1 MIAFAKTNLGKYD
14 TSKVCRV
21 LNVSRSGY
29 YKTVRLEKRE
39 DSEIEKQVIHCFKR
53 HNGNYGR
60 IRIRKELLRQGV
72 DVSEYRI
79 SGILRRNGLA
89 AKGGRTGKRRVQKPA
104 KEQYIEENLIRDK
117 FSVTE
122 PNYLWCS
129 DITEVKVKGGK
140 LYVCG
145 VIDVATRRIVGWAI
159 DRRMTQEVVQRAIE
173 LAAIRNPKR
182 PDGAIFHS
190 DRGSQYTAKRT
201 KEQVESLG
209 FRKSMSRPGTPS
221 DNQPIESFWHT
232 LKRELGEMDKE
243 SYEEARARIAAYIE
257 SYYNPVRLHS
267 GIGYYAPSIFFSLLG
282 VH

>member
-1 MIAFAKTNLGKYD
+1 MIAFAKANLRKYD

-29 YKTVRLEKRE
+29 YKAIRAEKRE
-39 DSEIEKQVIHCFKR
+39 DSEIEKQVIHCFER

-60 IRIRKELLRQGV
+60 IRIRKELSRHGV

-79 SGILRRNGLA
+79 SGILRRNGLT
-89 AKGGRTGKRRVQKPA
+89 AKGGRTGKRRVQKPT

-117 FSVTE
+117 FTVTE

-173 LAAIRNPKR
+173 LAAIRNPER

-257 SYYNPVRLHS
+257 TYYNPIRLHS
-267 GIGYYAPSIFFSLLG
+267 GIGYSAPSMFFSLLC

>member
-1 MIAFAKTNLGKYD
+1 MIAFAKANLRKYD

-29 YKTVRLEKRE
+29 YKAIRAEKRE
-39 DSEIEKQVIHCFKR
+39 DSEIEKQVIHCFER

-60 IRIRKELLRQGV
+60 IRIRKELLRHGV

-79 SGILRRNGLA
+79 SGILRRNGLT
-89 AKGGRTGKRRVQKPA
+89 AKGGRTGKRRVQKPT

-117 FSVTE
+117 FTVTE

-173 LAAIRNPKR
+173 LAAIRNPER

-243 SYEEARARIAAYIE
+243 SYQEARARIAAYIE
-257 SYYNPVRLHS
+257 TYYNPIRLHS
-267 GIGYYAPSIFFSLLG
+267 GIGYSAPSMFFSLLC

>member
-1 MIAFAKTNLGKYD
+1 MIAFAKANLRKYD

-29 YKTVRLEKRE
+29 YKAIRAEKRE
-39 DSEIEKQVIHCFKR
+39 DSEIEKQVIHCFER

-60 IRIRKELLRQGV
+60 IRIRKELSRHGV

-79 SGILRRNGLA
+79 SGILRRNGLT
-89 AKGGRTGKRRVQKPA
+89 AKGGRTGKRRVQKPT

-117 FSVTE
+117 FTVTE

-129 DITEVKVKGGK
+129 DITEVRVKGGK

-173 LAAIRNPKR
+173 LAAIRNPER

-243 SYEEARARIAAYIE
+243 SYQEARARIAAYIE
-257 SYYNPVRLHS
+257 TYYNPIRLHS
-267 GIGYYAPSIFFSLLG
+267 GIGYSAPSMFFSLLC

>member
-1 MIAFAKTNLGKYD
+1 MIAFAKANLRKYD

-29 YKTVRLEKRE
+29 YKAIRAEKRE
-39 DSEIEKQVIHCFKR
+39 DSEIEKQVIHCFER

-60 IRIRKELLRQGV
+60 IRIRKELLRHGV

-79 SGILRRNGLA
+79 SGILRRNGLT
-89 AKGGRTGKRRVQKPA
+89 AKGGRTGKRRVQKPT

-117 FSVTE
+117 FTVTE

-173 LAAIRNPKR
+173 LAAIRNPER

-257 SYYNPVRLHS
+257 TYYNPIRLHS
-267 GIGYYAPSIFFSLLG
+267 GIGYSAPSMFFSLLC

>member
-1 MIAFAKTNLGKYD
+1 MIAFAKANLRKYD

-29 YKTVRLEKRE
+29 YKAIRAEKRE
-39 DSEIEKQVIHCFKR
+39 DSEIEKQVIHCFER

-60 IRIRKELLRQGV
+60 IRIRKELLRHGV

-79 SGILRRNGLA
+79 SGILRRNGLT
-89 AKGGRTGKRRVQKPA
+89 AKGGRTGKRRVQKPT

-117 FSVTE
+117 FTVTE

-243 SYEEARARIAAYIE
+243 SYQEARARIAAYIE
-257 SYYNPVRLHS
+257 TYYNPIRLHS
-267 GIGYYAPSIFFSLLG
+267 GIGYSAPSMFFSLLC